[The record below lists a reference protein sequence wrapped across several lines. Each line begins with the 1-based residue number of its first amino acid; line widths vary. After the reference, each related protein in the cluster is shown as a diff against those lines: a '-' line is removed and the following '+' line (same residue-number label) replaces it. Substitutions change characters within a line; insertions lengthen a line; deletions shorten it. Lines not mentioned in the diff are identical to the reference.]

1 MSQYQRLTGI
11 FSANTNIHGRNARF
25 CTTDSNNMIITTLTP
40 TARRSLEQDQARG
53 IISLDNTVE
62 ITGQYRKQ
70 ANGDIAFVIR
80 HVGTIPAPTPTVP
93 ATTHSRF
100 RRRAALIG
108 VIAGITWIAVIF
120 ALHFQFG

>member
-11 FSANTNIHGRNARF
+11 FSADTNIHARKSRF
-25 CTTDSNNMIITTLTP
+25 CTAEEKNVITTTFTP

-53 IISLDNTVE
+53 VISLYDIVE

-70 ANGDIAFVIR
+70 SNGDIAFVVR
-80 HVGTIPAPTPTVP
+80 HVGTAPTPASTAP
-93 ATTHSRF
+93 TTTHNRF
-100 RRRAALIG
+100 RRRAALLG
-108 VIAGITWIAVIF
+108 VIAAITWIAVIF

>member
-11 FSANTNIHGRNARF
+11 FSANTNIHARKSRF
-25 CTTDSNNMIITTLTP
+25 CTAEEKNVITTTFTP

-53 IISLDNTVE
+53 VISLHDIVE

-80 HVGTIPAPTPTVP
+80 HVGNIPTPTPTVP
-93 ATTHSRF
+93 TTTPSRF
-100 RRRAALIG
+100 RRRSALIG
-108 VIAGITWIAVIF
+108 IIAGITWIAVLC
-120 ALHFQFG
+120 ALHFQLG